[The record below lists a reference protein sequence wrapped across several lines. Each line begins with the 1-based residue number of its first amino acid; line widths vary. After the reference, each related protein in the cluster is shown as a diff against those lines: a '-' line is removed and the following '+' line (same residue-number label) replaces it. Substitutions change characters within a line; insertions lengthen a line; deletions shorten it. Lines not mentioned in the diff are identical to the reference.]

1 MKISHILKKAIL
13 SEKAYKL
20 MESGVY
26 SFIVDSRAKKD
37 EIKKFVAGQ
46 FGVKVQKIN
55 LANFSA
61 KSKRIGNSRK
71 TTYVGGGRKAIVFL
85 EKGQTI
91 PLLSPKTESKKESKK
106 NEKTKSNEEP
116 KKQK

>member
-20 MESGVY
+20 METGVY
-26 SFIVDSRAKKD
+26 SFMVDSRSKKA

-46 FGVKVQKIN
+46 FGVKVAKVN

-71 TTYVGGGRKAIVFL
+71 TTLVGGGRKAIVFL

-91 PLLSPKTESKKESKK
+91 PLLSPKTEAKKESKK
-106 NEKTKSNEEP
+106 NDKSKNKEGQ
-116 KKQK
+116 KK